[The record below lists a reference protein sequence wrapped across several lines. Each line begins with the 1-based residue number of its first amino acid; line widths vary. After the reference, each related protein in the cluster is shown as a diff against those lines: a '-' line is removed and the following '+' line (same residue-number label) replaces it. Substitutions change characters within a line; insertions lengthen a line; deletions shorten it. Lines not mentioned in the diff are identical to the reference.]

1 MRIVSFL
8 PSATEIVCDLG
19 LEKEL
24 LGVSFECSWPSGVKA
39 GREIVVNTFVD
50 TSLTPGEISSFVSE
64 RFRQGLSLYKIED
77 AALQKCDPDLILS
90 QDICGV
96 CAVPVGDIDAA
107 AARLNCHAQILQID
121 PHTLDDVIESIGAI
135 AGAAG
140 VQERGDALMLELR
153 SRLNKVREKVENLA
167 APSVFVLEWI
177 EPAFSSGHWVP
188 DIISSAG
195 GKPLLANAGS
205 DSVVVTWDA
214 IREAAPDIVLVA
226 PCGYGLDESVAQ
238 AESILEKLPNCQV
251 WAIDADA
258 VIVRPGP
265 RLIDGVEAIAAA
277 LHGVGVL
284 PAKIIRRVR

>member
-8 PSATEIVCDLG
+8 PSATEIICDLG

-24 LGVSFECSWPSGVKA
+24 LGVTFECSWPKGVKV

-50 TSLTPGEISSFVSE
+50 PSLTPGEISSFVSE

-90 QDICGV
+90 QDICAV

-107 AARLNCHAQILQID
+107 VARLNCHADILQID
-121 PHTLDDVIESIGAI
+121 PHTLEDVITSIGTI
-135 AGAAG
+135 AFAAG
-140 VQERGDALMLELR
+140 VQERGEALILELR
-153 SRLNKVREKVENLA
+153 SRLSEVRKKIENLP
-167 APSVFVLEWI
+167 APSVFVLEWV
-177 EPAFSSGHWVP
+177 EPPFNSGHWVP

-195 GKPLLANAGS
+195 GIPVLANSGA

-214 IREAAPDIVLVA
+214 IAKAAPDVILVA
-226 PCGYGLDESVAQ
+226 PCGYGLDGSVQQ
-238 AESILEKLPNCQV
+238 AKSILDKLPNCQV

-277 LHGVGVL
+277 LHGVGAV
-284 PAKIIRRVR
+284 PPEIICRVR

>member
-1 MRIVSFL
+1 MRIASFL
-8 PSATEIVCDLG
+8 PSATEIICSLG

-24 LGVSFECSWPSGVKA
+24 VGVTFECSWPSGVKVN
-39 GREIVVNTFVD
+39 REIVVNTFID
-50 TSLTPGEISSFVSE
+50 SSLTPGEISSFVSE

-77 AALQKCDPDLILS
+77 TALQKCNPDLILS

-107 AARLNCHAQILQID
+107 VARLNCNAEILQID
-121 PHTLDDVIESIGAI
+121 PHTLDDVIASIGAI

-140 VQERGDALMLELR
+140 VPERGDALMLDLR
-153 SRLNKVREKVENLA
+153 TRLNKVREKVENLTV
-167 APSVFVLEWI
+167 PSVLVLEWI
-177 EPAFSSGHWVP
+177 EPAFSSGHWIP
-188 DIISSAG
+188 DIILSAG

-214 IREAAPDIVLVA
+214 IREAAPDIVFVA
-226 PCGYGLDESVAQ
+226 PCGYGLDDSVAQ
-238 AESILEKLPNCQV
+238 AKSILNKLPNCQV

-277 LHGVGVL
+277 LHGVGAV
-284 PAKIIRRVR
+284 PPKIIRRVR

>member
-8 PSATEIVCDLG
+8 PSATEIICDLG

-24 LGVSFECSWPSGVKA
+24 LGVSFECSWPSGVKV

-107 AARLNCHAQILQID
+107 AARLNSHAKILQID
-121 PHTLDDVIESIGAI
+121 PHTLDEVIASIGAI

-205 DSVVVTWDA
+205 DSMVVTWDA
-214 IREAAPDIVLVA
+214 IREAAPDIILVA

-238 AESILEKLPNCQV
+238 AKSILDKLPNCQV

-284 PAKIIRRVR
+284 PPKIIRRVR

>member
-24 LGVSFECSWPSGVKA
+24 LGVTFECSWPNGVKV
-39 GREIVVNTFVD
+39 GREIVVNTFID
-50 TSLTPGEISSFVSE
+50 PSLTPGEISSFVSE
-64 RFRQGLSLYKIED
+64 RVREGLSLYKIED
-77 AALQKCDPDLILS
+77 TALQKCDPDLILS

-96 CAVPVGDIDAA
+96 CAVPAGDIDAA
-107 AARLNCHAQILQID
+107 VTRLNCHAEILQID
-121 PHTLDDVIESIGAI
+121 PHTLDDVIASIGAI
-135 AGAAG
+135 AHAAG
-140 VQERGDALMLELR
+140 VPERGDALMLKLR
-153 SRLNKVREKVENLA
+153 NRLSEVRKKVESLA

-188 DIISSAG
+188 DIILSAG
-195 GKPLLANAGS
+195 GTPLLANSGS

-226 PCGYGLDESVAQ
+226 PCGYGLDESVEQ
-238 AESILEKLPNCQV
+238 AKSILDKLPNCQV

-277 LHGVGVL
+277 LHGVGVV
-284 PAKIIRRVR
+284 PPEVIRRVR

>member
-24 LGVSFECSWPSGVKA
+24 LGVTFECSWPAEVKS
-39 GREIVVNTFVD
+39 GREIVVNTFID
-50 TSLTPGEISSFVSE
+50 SSLTPGEISSFVSE
-64 RFRQGLSLYKIED
+64 RFKQGLSLYKIED
-77 AALQKCDPDLILS
+77 SALQKCDPDLILS

-107 AARLNCHAQILQID
+107 VKRLNCHAEILQID
-121 PHTLDDVIESIGAI
+121 PHTLDDVIASIGTI
-135 AGAAG
+135 ARAAG
-140 VQERGDALMLELR
+140 VPERGDALMSKLH
-153 SRLNKVREKVENLA
+153 SRLSEVQGKVEGLI

-188 DIISSAG
+188 DIIVAAG
-195 GKPLLANAGS
+195 GRPLLANSGS

-214 IREAAPDIVLVA
+214 IREAAPDFILVA
-226 PCGYGLDESVAQ
+226 PCGYGLDESVEQ
-238 AESILEKLPNCQV
+238 AKSILDKLPNCQV

-265 RLIDGVEAIAAA
+265 RLVDGVEAIAAA
-277 LHGVGVL
+277 LHGIGAV
-284 PAKIIRRVR
+284 PSKIIRRVR

>member
-19 LEKEL
+19 LEKES
-24 LGVSFECSWPSGVKA
+24 LGVTFECSWPSGVKA
-39 GREIVVNTFVD
+39 GREIVVNTFLEP
-50 TSLTPGEISSFVSE
+50 SLSPGEINSFVSE
-64 RFRQGLSLYKIED
+64 RFKEGLSLYKIED
-77 AALQKCDPDLILS
+77 SALQRCDPDLILS

-107 AARLNCHAQILQID
+107 AARLNCHAEILQIN
-121 PHTLDDVIESIGAI
+121 PHTLGDVIASIGAI
-135 AGAAG
+135 ARAAG
-140 VQERGDALMLELR
+140 VEERGNVLMSQL
-153 SRLNKVREKVENLA
+153 SNRLNAVRKKVENFSP
-167 APSVFVLEWI
+167 PSVFVLEWI

-195 GKPLLANAGS
+195 GKPLLANSGS

-214 IREAAPDIVLVA
+214 IREADPDVVLVA
-226 PCGYGLDESVAQ
+226 PCGYGLDESVEQ
-238 AESILEKLPNCQV
+238 AKSILDKLPNCQV

-277 LHGVGVL
+277 LHGVGAV
-284 PAKIIRRVR
+284 PPEIIQRVR